1 MVAILAWERGLQDR
15 LRGALGSSLVGGLGG
30 GMRGNLAAAL
40 GGGGGVD
47 LAGSFKNNLW
57 SELECGLGSILEP
70 KLFKCKHN
78 FNPRCRCKNRSKC
91 W

>member
-30 GMRGNLAAAL
+30 GMRGNLEAAL

-47 LAGSFKNNLW
+47 LAGSFKNNLTI
-57 SELECGLGSILEP
+57 CGAS
-70 KLFKCKHN
+70 
-78 FNPRCRCKNRSKC
+78 
-91 W
+91 